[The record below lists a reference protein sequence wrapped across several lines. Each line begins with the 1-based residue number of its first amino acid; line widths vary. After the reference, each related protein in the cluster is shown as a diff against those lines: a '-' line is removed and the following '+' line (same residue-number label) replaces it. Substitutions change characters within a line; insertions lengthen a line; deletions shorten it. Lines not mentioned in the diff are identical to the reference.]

1 MARRSAPFF
10 LRWLEGAPVTLHLPT
25 MNHIVRT
32 IVILSAFASA
42 SLLHAAVSIGNSN
55 VQIGGFFSQGYLKSS
70 KNNFP
75 FEAKDGT
82 WDFREMAV
90 NVSTT
95 VGSHLRVGA
104 QGFAQRLGNY
114 GEDKVK
120 LDWAVA
126 DYNFRQE
133 IGVRVGRIKY
143 PKGLYGEALDVD
155 AIRPFIFLP
164 SALYN
169 PVLRDFS
176 ASFDGAMI
184 YGTIPTAKAGSFDY
198 KVFYGDIAMNTE
210 QGVADFFNDT
220 SLYAGGVKTL
230 GTDSVKGA
238 AVDWSTPINGLK
250 LHASYSKLTHVVG
263 KGQFAAMPV
272 LPILIDVSPAYTTFG
287 AEYAYNEWT
296 FAAEWQRQEGAAL
309 IQALPALDSPSKYG
323 TRGYYASVARRL
335 GEKWEL
341 GTYYSKVEDAHTA
354 PTEPKASNEMK
365 DWALSVR
372 YNVNEHVILKAEL
385 HSIDGRYNVFNT
397 VRTPNPTKADSSS
410 FWAVKSTFI
419 F

>member
-1 MARRSAPFF
+1 MRPSTRF
-10 LRWLEGAPVTLHLPT
+10 LAAIALLAGA
-25 MNHIVRT
+25 NH
-32 IVILSAFASA
+32 FASA
-42 SLLHAAVSIGNSN
+42 SVTVGNSN

-70 KNNFP
+70 KNNYP

-95 VGSHLRVGA
+95 FGSHLRLGA

-114 GEDKVK
+114 GEDKIK

-133 IGVRVGRIKY
+133 IGVRAGRIKY

-164 SALYN
+164 SSLYN

-176 ASFDGAMI
+176 SSFDGAMV
-184 YGTIPTAKAGSFDY
+184 YGTLSTAKAGSVDY
-198 KVFYGDIAMNTE
+198 KVFYGDIAMNTD

-220 SLYAGGVKTL
+220 TSFAGGVRSL
-230 GTDSVKGA
+230 EVDHVKGA
-238 AVDWSTPINGLK
+238 ALDWSTPLQGLK
-250 LHASYSKLTHVVG
+250 LHLSYSQLSEAQG
-263 KGQFAAMPV
+263 RGPFAPVPV
-272 LPILIDVSPAYTTFG
+272 LPLLIQVSIDYTTVG
-287 AEYAYNEWT
+287 AEYTYNDWT
-296 FAAEWQRQEGAAL
+296 FAAEWQDQSGESL
-309 IQALPALDSPSKYG
+309 VQALPAVNSAGDYGSKN
-323 TRGYYASVARRL
+323 YYVSVARRL
-335 GEKWEL
+335 GQKWEL
-341 GTYYSKVEDAHTA
+341 GAYFSKSENKHPSATTPEAQRHLDDLAF
-354 PTEPKASNEMK
+354 
-365 DWALSVR
+365 SVR
-372 YNVNEHVILKAEL
+372 YNVNENVILKAEY

-397 VRTPNPTKADSSS
+397 ARTPNPTRADSTS
-410 FWAVKSTFI
+410 FWAVKSTFV

>member
-1 MARRSAPFF
+1 MNRF
-10 LRWLEGAPVTLHLPT
+10 LRLSGLLCALAGA
-25 MNHIVRT
+25 N
-32 IVILSAFASA
+32 F
-42 SLLHAAVSIGNSN
+42 LHAAVSIGNSN

-95 VGSHLRVGA
+95 FGSHLRVGA

-114 GEDKVK
+114 GNDKVV

-126 DYNFRQE
+126 DYNFRPE
-133 IGVRVGRIKY
+133 IGVRAGRIKY

-164 SALYN
+164 SSLYN

-176 ASFDGAMI
+176 SSFDGAMV
-184 YGTIPTAKAGSFDY
+184 YGTLSTAKAGSVDY
-198 KVFYGDIAMNTE
+198 KIFYGDIAMNTE

-220 SLYAGGVKTL
+220 GYFAGGVRSL
-230 GTDSVKGA
+230 EVDHIKGA
-238 AVDWSTPINGLK
+238 ALDWSTPVQGLK
-250 LHASYSKLTHVVG
+250 LHLSYSQLSDA
-263 KGQFAAMPV
+263 KGRGPFAPMPV
-272 LPILIDVSPAYTTFG
+272 LPLLIGVTIDYTTVG
-287 AEYAYNEWT
+287 LEYTYNDWT
-296 FAAEWQRQEGAAL
+296 FAAEWQDQSGDSL
-309 IQALPALDSPSKYG
+309 VQAIPAVNNADDYRSKN
-323 TRGYYASVARRL
+323 YYVSVARRL

-341 GTYYSKVEDAHTA
+341 GAYFSKSKNKDTDGA
-354 PTEPKASNEMK
+354 PDPANHL
-365 DWALSVR
+365 DDLAVSVR
-372 YNVNEHVILKAEL
+372 YNVNENVILKAEF
-385 HSIDGRYNVFNT
+385 HTIDGRYNVFNT
-397 VRTPNPTKADSSS
+397 PRTPNPTRADSMS

>member
-1 MARRSAPFF
+1 MNRI
-10 LRWLEGAPVTLHLPT
+10 LRLSGL
-25 MNHIVRT
+25 
-32 IVILSAFASA
+32 LSALAGA
-42 SLLHAAVSIGNSN
+42 TLLHASVSIGNSN

-82 WDFREMAV
+82 WDFREMAL

-95 VGSHLRVGA
+95 VGDHLRLGA

-114 GEDKVK
+114 GEDQIN

-133 IGVRVGRIKY
+133 IGVRLGRIKY

-164 SALYN
+164 GSIYN

-176 ASFDGAMI
+176 SSFDGAMI
-184 YGTIPTAKAGSFDY
+184 YGTISTKAAGSFDY
-198 KVFYGDIAMNTE
+198 KVFYGDIAMNTDM
-210 QGVADFFNDT
+210 GVADFFNDVGY
-220 SLYAGGVKTL
+220 YAGGSVASL
-230 GTDSVKGA
+230 SVDRVKGA
-238 AVDWSTPINGLK
+238 AIDWSTPLNGLK
-250 LHASYSKLTHVVG
+250 LHVSYSELSHVQG
-263 KGQFAAMPV
+263 AGNFAPMPV
-272 LPILIDVSPAYTTFG
+272 IPMLIDVSPAYTTIG

-296 FAAEWQRQEGAAL
+296 FAAEWQRQEGDAL
-309 IQALPALDSPSKYG
+309 LQALPVLNSASKYG

-335 GEKWEL
+335 GEKWEF
-341 GTYYSKVEDAHTA
+341 GTYYSKIEDAHTA
-354 PTEPKASNEMK
+354 PTDVKASKEMK

-372 YNVNEHVILKAEL
+372 YNVNEHVILKAEY

-397 VRTPNPTKADSSS
+397 ARTPNPTKADSSS

>member
-1 MARRSAPFF
+1 MNRTLRATSIVLALFSAK
-10 LRWLEGAPVTLHLPT
+10 
-25 MNHIVRT
+25 
-32 IVILSAFASA
+32 
-42 SLLHAAVSIGNSN
+42 LLTAAVSIGNSN

-75 FEAKDGT
+75 FESKDGT

-133 IGVRVGRIKY
+133 IGVRAGRIKY

-184 YGTIPTAKAGSFDY
+184 YGTISTAKAGSFDY
-198 KVFYGDIAMNTE
+198 KVFYGDIAMNTD
-210 QGVADFFNDT
+210 QGVADFFND
-220 SLYAGGVKTL
+220 SGFFADGVKTL
-230 GTDSVKGA
+230 AIDHVSGA
-238 AVDWSTPINGLK
+238 AIDWSTPLSGLK
-250 LHASYSKLTHVVG
+250 LHFSYSKLADVDG
-263 KGQFAAMPV
+263 IGPFAAAPV
-272 LPILIDVSPAYTTFG
+272 LPALIRVAPAYTTIG
-287 AEYAYNEWT
+287 AEYTYSDWT
-296 FAAEWQRQEGAAL
+296 FAAEWQKQDGNSL
-309 IQALPALDSPSKYG
+309 VQALPVYNSAGKYG
-323 TRGYYASVARRL
+323 SRNYYVSATRRF
-335 GEKWEL
+335 GEKWEV
-341 GTYYSKVEDAHTA
+341 GAYYSKSRDLHPNPIATTAEKQLEDYAV
-354 PTEPKASNEMK
+354 
-365 DWALSVR
+365 SVR
-372 YNVNEHVILKAEL
+372 YNVNEHVILKAEV

-397 VRTPNPTKADSSS
+397 PRTPNPTKADSSS
-410 FWAVKSTFI
+410 FWAIKSTFI

>member
-1 MARRSAPFF
+1 MNRTAR
-10 LRWLEGAPVTLHLPT
+10 
-25 MNHIVRT
+25 
-32 IVILSAFASA
+32 ILSTLFALVCA
-42 SLLHAAVSIGNSN
+42 NLLTAAVSIGSSN
-55 VQIGGFFSQGYLKSS
+55 VQIGGFFSQGYLKSY
-70 KNNFP
+70 KNNYP

-90 NVSTT
+90 NLSTT

-184 YGTIPTAKAGSFDY
+184 YGTISTSKAGSFDY

-220 SLYAGGVKTL
+220 NLYAGGVKSL
-230 GTDSVKGA
+230 GADHVSGA
-238 AVDWSTPINGLK
+238 AIDWSTPLSGLK
-250 LHASYSKLTHVVG
+250 LHASYSKLSNVEG
-263 KGQFAAMPV
+263 KGQFAAAPV
-272 LPILIDVSPAYTTFG
+272 LPVLIRVTPSYTTLG
-287 AEYAYNEWT
+287 AEYAYSDWT
-296 FAAEWQRQEGAAL
+296 FAAEWQKQDGSSL
-309 IQALPALDSPSKYG
+309 VQALPVYNSAGKYG
-323 TRGYYASVARRL
+323 NRNYYVSAARRF
-335 GEKWEL
+335 GDKWEV
-341 GTYYSKVEDAHTA
+341 GAYYSKSKNAHATAGTPSAQNQLEDYTV
-354 PTEPKASNEMK
+354 
-365 DWALSVR
+365 SVR
-372 YNVNEHVILKAEL
+372 YNVNEHVILKAEF